1 MANTVMTSFKS
12 ELLQGIHDFET
23 GAGGD
28 AFKLALYTSSSSINS
43 AATTI
48 YTTSD
53 EVGNSG
59 TYAAGGGTLAGQTV
73 TTDGT
78 TAICNFTDLEFTS
91 ATINARYALIYNSSE
106 SNAAVCVLDFST
118 DQISTAGTFKIDFP
132 ASGASTS
139 IIRVA

>member
-1 MANTVMTSFKS
+1 MANTVMTSFKK
-12 ELLQGIHDFET
+12 ELMEGTHDLAT
-23 GAGGD
+23 SGD
-28 AFKLALYTSSSSINS
+28 TFKLALYTSSSSINS

-48 YTTSD
+48 YTVSD
-53 EVGNSG
+53 EVANSG

-91 ATINARYALIYNSSE
+91 ATITARYALIYNSSE

-118 DQISTAGTFKIDFP
+118 DQTSTAGTFKIDFP

>member
-1 MANTVMTSFKS
+1 MANTVMTSFKK
-12 ELLQGIHDFET
+12 ELMEGTHDLAT
-23 GAGGD
+23 SGD
-28 AFKLALYTSSSSINS
+28 TFILALYTSSSSINS
-43 AATTI
+43 AATPI
-48 YTTSD
+48 YTVSD
-53 EVGNSG
+53 EGANSG

-91 ATINARYALIYNSSE
+91 ATSTARYALIYNSSE

-118 DQISTAGTFKIDFP
+118 DQTSTAGTFKIDFP

>member
-1 MANTVMTSFKS
+1 MANTVMTSFKK
-12 ELLQGIHDFET
+12 ELMEGTHDLAT
-23 GAGGD
+23 SGD
-28 AFKLALYTSSSSINS
+28 TFKLALYTSSSSINS

-59 TYAAGGGTLAGQTV
+59 TYAAGGGTLAGQVV

-78 TAICNFTDLEFTS
+78 TAICNFDDLEITS
-91 ATINARYALIYNSSE
+91 ATINARYALIYQTGVPTK
-106 SNAAVCVLDFST
+106 AVCILDFST

>member
-1 MANTVMTSFKS
+1 MANTVMTSFKE
-12 ELLQGIHDFET
+12 ELMSGEQNL
-23 GAGGD
+23 ANGGGT
-28 AFKLALYTSSSSINS
+28 FKLALYSSSSSINS

-53 EVGNSG
+53 EVANSG
-59 TYAAGGGTLAGQTV
+59 TYAAGGGTLANQTV

-78 TAICNFTDLEFTS
+78 TAICNFDDLEFTS
-91 ATINARYALIYNSSE
+91 ATITARYALIYQTGTPTKT
-106 SNAAVCVLDFST
+106 VCILDFST

>member
-1 MANTVMTSFKS
+1 MANTVMTSFKK
-12 ELLQGIHDFET
+12 ELMEGVHDLAT
-23 GAGGD
+23 AGD
-28 AFKLALYTSSSSINS
+28 TFKLALYTSSSTINS

-59 TYAAGGGTLAGQTV
+59 TYSAGGGTLAGQTV

-91 ATINARYALIYNSSE
+91 ATITARYALIYNSTE
-106 SNAAVCVLDFST
+106 TNKALCVLDFST
-118 DQISTAGTFKIDFP
+118 DQVSTAGTFKIDFP

>member
-1 MANTVMTSFKS
+1 MANTVMTSFKK
-12 ELLQGIHDFET
+12 ELMEGTHDLAT
-23 GAGGD
+23 SGD
-28 AFKLALYTSSSSINS
+28 TFKLALYTSSSSINS

-48 YTTSD
+48 YTVSD
-53 EVGNSG
+53 EVANSG
-59 TYAAGGGTLAGQTV
+59 TYSAGGGTLAGQTV

-91 ATINARYALIYNSSE
+91 ATITARYALIYNSSE

>member
-1 MANTVMTSFKS
+1 MANTVCTSFKEQLMS
-12 ELLQGIHDFET
+12 GEQNLSS
-23 GAGGD
+23 GGD
-28 AFKLALYTSSSSINS
+28 SYKLALYTSSSTINS

-53 EVGNSG
+53 EVADCG
-59 TYAAGGGTLAGQTV
+59 TFAAGGGALANQEV

-78 TAICNFTDLEFTS
+78 TAICNFDDLEFTS
-91 ATINARYALIYNSSE
+91 ATINARYALIYQTGTPTK
-106 SNAAVCVLDFST
+106 AVCILDFST

>member
-1 MANTVMTSFKS
+1 MANTVMTSFKK
-12 ELLQGIHDFET
+12 ELMEGTHDLAT
-23 GAGGD
+23 SGD
-28 AFKLALYTSSSSINS
+28 TFKLALYTSSSSINS

-48 YTTSD
+48 YTVSD
-53 EVGNSG
+53 EVANSG
-59 TYAAGGGTLAGQTV
+59 TYSAGGGTLAGQTV

-91 ATINARYALIYNSSE
+91 ATITARYALIYNSSE

-118 DQISTAGTFKIDFP
+118 DQTSTAGTFKIDFP

>member
-1 MANTVMTSFKS
+1 MANTVCTSFKE
-12 ELLQGIHDFET
+12 ELMSGEQNL
-23 GAGGD
+23 ANGGGT
-28 AFKLALYTSSSSINS
+28 FKLALYSSSSSINS

-53 EVGNSG
+53 EVANSG

-73 TTDGT
+73 GTSGT
-78 TAICNFTDLEFTS
+78 TATCDFTDLEFTS

-106 SNAAVCVLDFST
+106 TNKAVCVLDFST

-132 ASGASTS
+132 VSGASTS

>member
-1 MANTVMTSFKS
+1 MANTVMTSFKK
-12 ELLQGIHDFET
+12 ELMEGTHDLAT
-23 GAGGD
+23 SGD
-28 AFKLALYTSSSSINS
+28 TFKLALYTSSSSINS

-48 YTTSD
+48 YTVSD
-53 EVGNSG
+53 EVANSG

-91 ATINARYALIYNSSE
+91 ATITARYALIYNSSE

-118 DQISTAGTFKIDFP
+118 DQTATAGTFKIDFP
-132 ASGASTS
+132 ASGPSTS

>member
-1 MANTVMTSFKS
+1 MANTVCTSFKE
-12 ELLQGIHDFET
+12 ELMSGTQNL
-23 GAGGD
+23 ANGGD
-28 AFKLALYTSSSSINS
+28 TFKLALYTSSSSINS

-91 ATINARYALIYNSSE
+91 ATITARYALIYNSSE

-118 DQISTAGTFKIDFP
+118 DQTSTAGTFKIDFP

>member
-1 MANTVMTSFKS
+1 MANTVMTSFKE
-12 ELLQGIHDFET
+12 ELMSGEQNL
-23 GAGGD
+23 ANGGGT
-28 AFKLALYTSSSSINS
+28 FKLALYTSSSSINS

-53 EVGNSG
+53 EVANSG

-73 TTDGT
+73 GTSGT
-78 TAICNFTDLEFTS
+78 TATCDFTDLEFTS
-91 ATINARYALIYNSSE
+91 ATINARYALIYLDGTPTK
-106 SNAAVCVLDFST
+106 AVCILDFST

-132 ASGASTS
+132 VSGASTS

>member
-1 MANTVMTSFKS
+1 MANTVMTSFKK
-12 ELLQGIHDFET
+12 ELMEGTHDLAT
-23 GAGGD
+23 SGD
-28 AFKLALYTSSSSINS
+28 TFKLALYTSSSSINS

-48 YTTSD
+48 YTVSD
-53 EVGNSG
+53 EVANSG

-91 ATINARYALIYNSSE
+91 ATITARYALIYNSSE
-106 SNAAVCVLDFST
+106 STAAVCVLDFST
-118 DQISTAGTFKIDFP
+118 DETSTAGTFKIDFP

>member
-1 MANTVMTSFKS
+1 MANTVCTSFKE
-12 ELLQGIHDFET
+12 ELMSGEQNL
-23 GAGGD
+23 ANGGD
-28 AFKLALYTSSSSINS
+28 TFKLALYTSSSSINS

-53 EVGNSG
+53 EVPNSG
-59 TYAAGGGTLAGQTV
+59 TYAAGGGTLANQAV

-78 TAICNFTDLEFTS
+78 TAICNFDDLEFTS
-91 ATINARYALIYNSSE
+91 ATITARYALIYRDGTPTKT
-106 SNAAVCVLDFST
+106 VCILDFST

>member
-23 GAGGD
+23 GGGGA

-59 TYAAGGGTLAGQTV
+59 TYSAGGGTLAGQTV

-91 ATINARYALIYNSSE
+91 ATITARYALIYNSTE
-106 SNAAVCVLDFST
+106 TNKALCVLDFST
-118 DQISTAGTFKIDFP
+118 DQVSTAGTFKIDFP

>member
-1 MANTVMTSFKS
+1 MANTVMTSFKK
-12 ELLQGIHDFET
+12 ELMEGTHDLAT
-23 GAGGD
+23 SGD
-28 AFKLALYTSSSSINS
+28 TFKLALYTSSSSINS

-48 YTTSD
+48 YTVSD
-53 EVGNSG
+53 EVANSG
-59 TYAAGGGTLAGQTV
+59 TYSAGGGTLAGQTV

>member
-1 MANTVMTSFKS
+1 MANTVMTSFKK
-12 ELLQGIHDFET
+12 ELMEGTHDLAT
-23 GAGGD
+23 SGD
-28 AFKLALYTSSSSINS
+28 TFKLAQYTSSSSINS

-48 YTTSD
+48 YSSDD

-59 TYAAGGGTLAGQTV
+59 TYAAGGGTLAGQAV

-78 TAICNFTDLEFTS
+78 TAICNFDDLEFTS
-91 ATINARYALIYNSSE
+91 ATITARYALIYNSSE

>member
-1 MANTVMTSFKS
+1 MANTVMTSFKK
-12 ELLQGIHDFET
+12 ELMEGVHDLAT
-23 GAGGD
+23 AGD
-28 AFKLALYTSSSSINS
+28 TFKLALYTSSSTINS

-59 TYAAGGGTLAGQTV
+59 TYSAGGGTLAGQTV

-91 ATINARYALIYNSSE
+91 ATLTARYALIYNSTE
-106 SNAAVCVLDFST
+106 TNKALCVLDFST
-118 DQISTAGTFKIDFP
+118 DQVSTAGTFKIDFP

>member
-1 MANTVMTSFKS
+1 MANTVMTSFKK
-12 ELLQGIHDFET
+12 ELMEGTHDLAT
-23 GAGGD
+23 SGD
-28 AFKLALYTSSSSINS
+28 TFKLALYTSSSSINS

-53 EVGNSG
+53 KVGNSG
-59 TYAAGGGTLAGQTV
+59 TYSAGGGTLAGQTV

-91 ATINARYALIYNSSE
+91 ATITARYALIYNSSE

-118 DQISTAGTFKIDFP
+118 DQTSTAGTFKIDFP

>member
-12 ELLQGIHDFET
+12 QLMEGTHDLAT
-23 GAGGD
+23 SGD
-28 AFKLALYTSSSSINS
+28 TFKLALYTSSSSINA

-48 YTTSD
+48 YSSDD
-53 EVGNSG
+53 EVPNSG
-59 TYAAGGGTLAGQTV
+59 TYAAGGGTLANQAV

-78 TAICNFTDLEFTS
+78 TAICNFDDLEFTS

>member
-1 MANTVMTSFKS
+1 MANTVMTSFKK
-12 ELLQGIHDFET
+12 ELMEGTHDLAT
-23 GAGGD
+23 SGD
-28 AFKLALYTSSSSINS
+28 TFKLALYTSSSSIND

-48 YTTSD
+48 YETDD
-53 EVGNSG
+53 EVPNSG

-91 ATINARYALIYNSSE
+91 ATINARYALIYNSTE
-106 SNAAVCVLDFST
+106 TNKALCVLDFST
-118 DQISTAGTFKIDFP
+118 DQVSTAGTFKIDFP

>member
-1 MANTVMTSFKS
+1 MANTVMTSFKK
-12 ELLQGIHDFET
+12 ELMEGTHDLAT
-23 GAGGD
+23 SGD
-28 AFKLALYTSSSSINS
+28 TFKLALYTSSSSINS

-48 YTTSD
+48 YSSDD

-78 TAICNFTDLEFTS
+78 TAICNFDDLEFTS
-91 ATINARYALIYNSSE
+91 ATINARYALIYQTGTPTK
-106 SNAAVCVLDFST
+106 AVCILDFST

>member
-1 MANTVMTSFKS
+1 MANTVCTSFKE
-12 ELLQGIHDFET
+12 ELMSGEQNL
-23 GAGGD
+23 ANGGGT
-28 AFKLALYTSSSSINS
+28 FKLALYSSSSSINS

-53 EVGNSG
+53 EVANSG

-78 TAICNFTDLEFTS
+78 TAICNFDDLEFTS
-91 ATINARYALIYNSSE
+91 ATITARYALIYNSTE
-106 SNAAVCVLDFST
+106 SNKAVCVLDFST

-132 ASGASTS
+132 VSGASTS
-139 IIRVA
+139 IVRVA

>member
-1 MANTVMTSFKS
+1 MANTVMTSFKK
-12 ELLQGIHDFET
+12 ELMEGTHDLAT
-23 GAGGD
+23 SGD
-28 AFKLALYTSSSSINS
+28 TFKLALYTSSSSINS

-48 YTTSD
+48 YTVSD
-53 EVGNSG
+53 EVANSG

-78 TAICNFTDLEFTS
+78 TPICNFTDLEFTS
-91 ATINARYALIYNSSE
+91 ATITARYALIYNSSE

-118 DQISTAGTFKIDFP
+118 DQTSTAGTFKIDFP

>member
-1 MANTVMTSFKS
+1 MANTVMTSFKK
-12 ELLQGIHDFET
+12 ELMEGTHDLAT
-23 GAGGD
+23 SGD
-28 AFKLALYTSSSSINS
+28 TFKLALYTSSSSINS

-118 DQISTAGTFKIDFP
+118 DQISTAGTCKIDFP

>member
-1 MANTVMTSFKS
+1 MANTVMTSFKK
-12 ELLQGIHDFET
+12 ELMEGTHDLAT
-23 GAGGD
+23 SGD
-28 AFKLALYTSSSSINS
+28 TFKLALYTRSASINS

-48 YTTSD
+48 YTVSD
-53 EVGNSG
+53 EVANSG

-91 ATINARYALIYNSSE
+91 ATITARYALIYNSSE

-118 DQISTAGTFKIDFP
+118 DQTSTAGTFKIDFP

>member
-1 MANTVMTSFKS
+1 MANTVMTSFKK
-12 ELLQGIHDFET
+12 ELMEGTHDLAT
-23 GAGGD
+23 SGD
-28 AFKLALYTSSSSINS
+28 TFKLALYTSSSSIND
-43 AATTI
+43 AATAI
-48 YTTSD
+48 YETDD
-53 EVGNSG
+53 EVPNSG

>member
-12 ELLQGIHDFET
+12 QLMEGTHDLAT
-23 GAGGD
+23 SGD
-28 AFKLALYTSSSSINS
+28 TFKLALYTSSSSINS

-48 YTTSD
+48 YSSDD

-91 ATINARYALIYNSSE
+91 ATITARYALIYNSSE

>member
-1 MANTVMTSFKS
+1 MANTVMTSFKK
-12 ELLQGIHDFET
+12 ELMEGTHDLAT
-23 GAGGD
+23 SGD
-28 AFKLALYTSSSSINS
+28 TFKLALYTSSSSINS

-48 YTTSD
+48 YTVSD
-53 EVGNSG
+53 EVANSG

>member
-1 MANTVMTSFKS
+1 MANTVMTSFKK
-12 ELLQGIHDFET
+12 ELMEGTHDLAT
-23 GAGGD
+23 SGD
-28 AFKLALYTSSSSINS
+28 TFKLALYTSSSSINS

-78 TAICNFTDLEFTS
+78 TAICNFDDLEFTS
-91 ATINARYALIYNSSE
+91 ATITARYALIYYSSE

>member
-1 MANTVMTSFKS
+1 MANTVMTSFKK
-12 ELLQGIHDFET
+12 ELMEGTHDLAT
-23 GAGGD
+23 SGD
-28 AFKLALYTSSSSINS
+28 TFKLSLYTSSSSINS

-59 TYAAGGGTLAGQTV
+59 TYAAGGGTLAGQVV

-78 TAICNFTDLEFTS
+78 TAICNFDDLEFTS

>member
-1 MANTVMTSFKS
+1 MANTVMTSFKKGLM
-12 ELLQGIHDFET
+12 EGTHDLAT
-23 GAGGD
+23 SGD
-28 AFKLALYTSSSSINS
+28 TFKLALYTSSSSINS

-48 YTTSD
+48 YTVSD
-53 EVGNSG
+53 EVANSG
-59 TYAAGGGTLAGQTV
+59 TYSAGGGSLAGQVV

-78 TAICNFTDLEFTS
+78 TAICNFDDLEFTS
-91 ATINARYALIYNSSE
+91 ATITARYALIYNSSE

>member
-1 MANTVMTSFKS
+1 MANTVCTSFKQ
-12 ELLQGIHDFET
+12 ELMSGTQNL
-23 GAGGD
+23 ANGGD
-28 AFKLALYTSSSSINS
+28 TFKLALYTSSSSINS

-91 ATINARYALIYNSSE
+91 ATITARYALIYNSSE

-118 DQISTAGTFKIDFP
+118 DQTSTAGTFKIDFP